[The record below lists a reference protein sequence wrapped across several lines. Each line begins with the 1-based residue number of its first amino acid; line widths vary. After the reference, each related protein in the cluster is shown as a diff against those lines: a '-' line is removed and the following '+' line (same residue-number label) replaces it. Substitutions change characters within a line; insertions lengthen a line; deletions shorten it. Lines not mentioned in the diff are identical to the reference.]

1 MSFIDDISNKIKN
14 GDVER
19 AIGKFGNAVGD
30 GLNTTINE
38 LKGNN
43 IPEKTIPSSYSAFP
57 KYNGTI
63 DNVDVSVGSKT
74 KKCVIKYNEYTKED
88 INKYI
93 EVVKY
98 NGFKEENENTYIKD
112 NNKIIIRDENNILEI
127 TFEVTYIL

>member
-43 IPEKTIPSSYSAFP
+43 VPEKTIPSSYSSFP
-57 KYNGTI
+57 KFNGTI
-63 DNVDVSVGSKT
+63 DNVDVNVGSKSKRCT
-74 KKCVIKYNEYTKED
+74 IKYLEYTKED
-88 INKYI
+88 IDKYI

-98 NGFKEENENTYIKD
+98 NGFKEEEKYIYTKD
-112 NNKIIIRDENNILEI
+112 NNKIIIRDEANILEI

>member
-38 LKGNN
+38 LRGTNT
-43 IPEKTIPSSYSAFP
+43 PDKTIPSSYSSFP

-63 DNVDVSVGSKT
+63 DNVEVSVGSKT
-74 KKCVIKYNEYTKED
+74 KKCVAKYLEYTKEEID
-88 INKYI
+88 KYI
-93 EVVKY
+93 EVIKY
-98 NGFKEENENTYIKD
+98 NGFKEEENNTYTKD
-112 NNKIIIRDENNILEI
+112 NNKIIIRDEANILEI

>member
-43 IPEKTIPSSYSAFP
+43 IPEKTIPSSYSSFP

-74 KKCVIKYNEYTKED
+74 KMDLKKKMKKKIK
-88 INKYI
+88 
-93 EVVKY
+93 
-98 NGFKEENENTYIKD
+98 
-112 NNKIIIRDENNILEI
+112 KIIIRLLLEMKI
-127 TFEVTYIL
+127 IF